1 MENIEKL
8 IDSLTDKNDKNAYE
22 SLKLLLAVSE
32 KTNAVYLY
40 FDTFIEMMDNDHS
53 YYRTRAM
60 LLIAANA
67 RWDTDNKIDEIIDVF
82 LKHVMDDK
90 PITAR
95 QIIRALP
102 DIAKYKP
109 DLIKDI
115 CAALDKANPE
125 KYPITMQSL
134 IQKDIAAALKEI
146 RKLNLNE

>member
-1 MENIEKL
+1 MGNIEKL
-8 IDSLTDKNDKNAYE
+8 INSLTDKNDKLAYE
-22 SLKLLLAVSE
+22 SLKQLLTESE

-40 FDTFIEMMDNDHS
+40 FDILADMIDNEHS
-53 YYRTRAM
+53 YYRTRTM

-67 RWDTDNKIDEIIDVF
+67 RWDIDNKIEEIIDTY
-82 LKHVMDDK
+82 LKHIMDEK

-102 DIAKYKP
+102 DIAKYKV
-109 DLIKDI
+109 DLYKEI
-115 CAALDKANPE
+115 CAALEKANPE

-146 RKLNLNE
+146 KRFYR